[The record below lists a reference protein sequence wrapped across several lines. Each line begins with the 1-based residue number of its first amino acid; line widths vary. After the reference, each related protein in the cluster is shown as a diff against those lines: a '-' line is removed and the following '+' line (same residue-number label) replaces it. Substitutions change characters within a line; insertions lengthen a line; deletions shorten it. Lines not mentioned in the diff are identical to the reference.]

1 MYNDC
6 AKHGILR
13 PAILWLFFHS
23 ARLQYGQ
30 NPIYSRTS
38 CSTFPAPGIRQFYQ
52 GKSLGHSPSRIP
64 RTRNN
69 QRSVKEKGG
78 FLHLCQKIHLFPL
91 QTKLTPG
98 MRCDEIF
105 YRPPAGM
112 PAILPL
118 RYETAHNSFQMG
130 RAVIPCRGQNSL
142 QLIFGNQSAKILD
155 ILYPGIITR
164 YKRSFPVD
172 AEVVPITFRPFL

>member
-1 MYNDC
+1 MGFCVLQSFGYSFIARGFNTGRINLFSYFLLHFPG
-6 AKHGILR
+6 A
-13 PAILWLFFHS
+13 PAS
-23 ARLQYGQ
+23 
-30 NPIYSRTS
+30 
-38 CSTFPAPGIRQFYQ
+38 QFYQ

-64 RTRNN
+64 RTGNN

-130 RAVIPCRGQNSL
+130 RAVIPCRGQNSS
-142 QLIFGNQSAKILD
+142 N
-155 ILYPGIITR
+155 
-164 YKRSFPVD
+164 
-172 AEVVPITFRPFL
+172 